1 MLTRTCLLREGRSNA
16 HVKGDYQRIGD
27 VMLRNMCA
35 LKVIY
40 WLLIHHQFI
49 CACFTL
55 GPNVTHLAPR
65 PQEFTSYLQKHDEV
79 LTELEKASKR
89 VKKLETVYKE
99 FELQKVCYLPL
110 NTFLLKPIQRLMHYK
125 LILERL
131 CKHYSPIHR
140 DHDDC
145 KGELSEVCPSMT
157 LAHVTSAVKCEAK
170 LSMSW
175 SLMLRSDEI
184 IEIFTVSEVLL

>member
-1 MLTRTCLLREGRSNA
+1 MMIETNLSRFLREGRSNA

-35 LKVIY
+35 LKVLMLC
-40 WLLIHHQFI
+40 LLFFFSTCTSYCKDLNLYIWW
-49 CACFTL
+49 C
-55 GPNVTHLAPR
+55 

-79 LTELEKASKR
+79 LTELEKATKR
-89 VKKLETVYKE
+89 LKKLETVYKE

-131 CKHYSPIHR
+131 CKHYSPTHR

-145 KGELSEVCPSMT
+145 MG
-157 LAHVTSAVKCEAK
+157 
-170 LSMSW
+170 
-175 SLMLRSDEI
+175 
-184 IEIFTVSEVLL
+184 

>member
-1 MLTRTCLLREGRSNA
+1 MKETNSSCFLREGRSNA

-35 LKVIY
+35 LKVLMLC
-40 WLLIHHQFI
+40 LLF
-49 CACFTL
+49 FSWTGTL
-55 GPNVTHLAPR
+55 CCKDLNLYIWCC

-79 LTELEKASKR
+79 LTELEKATKR
-89 VKKLETVYKE
+89 LKKLETVYKE

-131 CKHYSPIHR
+131 CKHYSPTHR

-145 KGELSEVCPSMT
+145 
-157 LAHVTSAVKCEAK
+157 
-170 LSMSW
+170 MS
-175 SLMLRSDEI
+175 
-184 IEIFTVSEVLL
+184 